1 MKRYIKWGI
10 GFFISPILLFIIVC
24 ILIYIPPV
32 QSFLVGQTTRY
43 ASQTT
48 GMDIRIGRLS
58 LGFPLDLVV
67 YDALVIDYPDTIL
80 DVRQLTIEVQLLPLL
95 KQQVEIDGVRL
106 QQASVNTAELI
117 EGMKL
122 KGDLGELFLRSH
134 GVALSPETAMVN
146 DLQLKDTHLFLSLA
160 DTTAADTVVSEP
172 TFWKIKL
179 QRADLS
185 NVSFTMDMPLDT
197 MDFRVAFGEASLRNG
212 FIDLH
217 KSAYTVGRFR
227 IKRGA
232 AAVNMGNTPLDEEGG
247 IDPSHLAFN
256 DINIGIDS
264 IYYQGNHIRAHIREF
279 GLKER
284 SGLEIVSTEG
294 RLVTDEQTIRVPSLE
309 IRTLDS
315 YLTFEADAD
324 WSLSS
329 ANGNSGLRGRL
340 MAEIGKSD
348 LFKII
353 PHLPEEFVRSFP
365 SAPLRIQAGI
375 DGSLNQLQFTGFNV
389 TIPGSFE
396 MRADGN
402 LTDVLDSISRR
413 GNINLSAQVQ
423 DMRFL
428 SKLTEGV
435 VIPSGTALEGKL
447 GLDGSEMQADVVLKQ
462 DSGKVTLL
470 AGYNLKGDKYHADL
484 KVDALNLNAFMPS
497 DSLYMLSASLKAE
510 GEGFDFFDSH
520 TRMEASGGIAHLE
533 YGSKV
538 LSGANLTASL
548 KNAAAKVEL
557 GVKDNVMDVS
567 SIVQAELHPK
577 RVEADLNVNVNWMD
591 LYGMNLV
598 SKPFKTAEKINVHFC
613 SDMKN
618 SHALKASVK
627 DIRLMTAEKT
637 FKAKDIHLGLDTA
650 NDSIRSFANA
660 GDLVFLFRAKGGPEH
675 LSAQIEKLLSKVSEQ
690 WTARQINQPALREL
704 LPVTSFY
711 IFSGKDNPLANMMAA
726 NRVSYNRMF
735 VKMETSPE
743 NGLNGSAYLN
753 NLRTDSLEL
762 DSIYFQTTQE
772 ALRQVFKSGVIA
784 GNKPF
789 QEAFDISLNGAIDST
804 SANMMIEYLN
814 GKKECGARIGFL
826 AALQEHGISL
836 QISPNEPT
844 LVYRKFRVNPGNY
857 VYLSDKG
864 RIWADLSIFDEQH
877 TGIGLYSTPD
887 STVQQDLTLS
897 LNRIDIAEFR
907 RIVPY
912 MPDVAGIINAE
923 THYIQSEDQVQV
935 SADVMVNRFAYNKQ
949 ALGDWSLSA
958 VYLPEKTG
966 EQRIDGFVMRN
977 SKEIMSWNG
986 SYFPAQ
992 LEGSSGTLSAKM
1004 ALNHFPLEVANAF
1017 IPDRMALLSGDLD
1030 GTMSVKG
1037 ATDKPIMNGQINL
1050 DSVNVKVPQA
1060 SLDLR
1065 FDNRPVRMVDS
1076 RLHFDKFK
1084 IFTKGKT
1091 PFTIDGDV
1099 DMVDLAKMKLDLR
1112 MYANNFEVLNAK
1124 RTKESMVYGKLYVD
1138 LNTVIKGEIESLNV
1152 RGNANILGTSDFTYI
1167 MKESPLTV
1175 EDRLGE
1181 TVTFVNFRDTT
1192 EVPKR
1197 SIPTMSLGGMNLMM
1211 TLHIDEAVQCRVEM
1225 DEQGTNYMR
1234 FEGGGDLSFQYTA
1247 EGSMLLNGR
1256 YSLMSGEMKYEMPV
1270 IPLKTFHIENG
1281 SYIEWTGNIM
1291 NPNLNIQAS
1300 ERVRASVSQ
1309 QDKSSRT
1316 VNFDVGVNI
1325 TNRLENLGFTF
1336 TLEAPDDGGVQNELA
1351 GMSAE
1356 QKNKMA
1362 VTMLVT
1368 GIYMPEG
1375 GGAGGG
1381 GLSANSVLNSFLQSE
1396 INKVAGSA
1404 LKTIDVN
1411 FGMEQTEQGEDGS
1424 TRTDYNFQFA
1434 KRFWN
1439 NRFRIVIGGKISTGN
1454 TANQQDESFIDNVSV
1469 EYRLDNSGT
1478 RYIKVF
1484 HDKNYESILDGEV
1497 IETGAGIVLR
1507 KKISKLSEL
1516 FIFKK
1521 RKKGTVE
1528 HAEQETTSK

>member
-1 MKRYIKWGI
+1 MKRYIKWGA
-10 GFFISPILLFIIVC
+10 GFLVSPILLFIIIC

-32 QSFLVGQTTRY
+32 QNFLVGQTTRY
-43 ASQTT
+43 ASQAT

-67 YDALVIDYPDTIL
+67 YDALVIDHPDTIF
-80 DVRQLTIEVQLLPLL
+80 DVRQLTVEVQLLPLL
-95 KQQVEIDGVRL
+95 KQQVEIDGIRL
-106 QQASVNTAELI
+106 QQASVNTAGLI

-146 DLQLKDTHLFLSLA
+146 DLRLKDTHLFLSLA
-160 DTTAADTVVSEP
+160 DTTAADTVASEP

-185 NVSFTMDMPLDT
+185 NVSFAMEMPLDT
-197 MDFRVAFGEASLRNG
+197 MDFRVALGEASLRDG

-217 KSAYTVGRFR
+217 KSAYQVERFR
-227 IKRGA
+227 IKHGE
-232 AAVNMGNTPLDEEGG
+232 AAVNMGSTPLNEAGG
-247 IDPSHLAFN
+247 LDPSHLAFN

-264 IYYQGNHIRAHIREF
+264 ISYQGNHIRAHIREF

-309 IRTLDS
+309 IRTPDS
-315 YLTFEADAD
+315 YLMFEADAD
-324 WSLSS
+324 WSLTS
-329 ANGNSGLRGRL
+329 AKGDGGLRGRL
-340 MAEIGKSD
+340 MAEISKSD

-353 PHLPEEFVRSFP
+353 PSMPEEFVRSFP
-365 SAPLRIQAGI
+365 AAPLRVQAGI
-375 DGSLNQLQFTGFNV
+375 DGSLNQLQFTGLNV
-389 TIPGSFE
+389 AIPGSFE

-402 LTDVLDSISRR
+402 LTDVLDSLSRK
-413 GNINLSAQVQ
+413 GNVNLLAKVQ

-428 SKLTEGV
+428 SKLTEGIL
-435 VIPSGTALEGKL
+435 IPSGTSLEGKF
-447 GLDGSEMQADVVLKQ
+447 GVEGSLLSADLVLKQ
-462 DSGKVTLL
+462 DSGKVALL
-470 AGYNLKGDKYHADL
+470 GGYNLNGDVYHADL

-497 DSLYMLSASLKAE
+497 DSLYTLSASLKAE
-510 GEGFDFFDSH
+510 GAGLDFFDSR
-520 TRMEASGGIAHLE
+520 TSLEASGGIAHLE
-533 YGSKV
+533 YGSKI

-548 KNAAAKVEL
+548 KQSEAKVEL
-557 GVKDNVMDVS
+557 GIKDNVMDVAS
-567 SIVQAELHPK
+567 VVQAELHPK
-577 RVEADLNVNVNWMD
+577 RIEADLNVCVNWVD

-598 SKPFKTAEKINVHFC
+598 SKPFKTSENLHVHFHT
-613 SDMKN
+613 DLKN

-627 DIRLMTAEKT
+627 DIRLITAEKT

-650 NDSIRSFANA
+650 NDSIRSFLNA
-660 GDLVFLFRAKGGPEH
+660 GDLVFLFKAKGGPEQ
-675 LSAQIEKLLSKVSEQ
+675 LSAQLDKLISKASEQ
-690 WTARQINQPALREL
+690 WAARQIDQPALREL

-711 IFSGKDNPLANMMAA
+711 IFSGKDNPLANLLAA
-726 NRVSYNRMF
+726 NQVSYNRMF

-753 NLRTDSLEL
+753 HLRTDSLEL

-772 ALRQVFKSGVIA
+772 SLRQVFKSGVIA

-789 QEAFDISLNGAIDST
+789 QEAFDVSVNGAIDST

-826 AALQEHGISL
+826 AALQEKGISL

-844 LVYRKFRVNPGNY
+844 LVYRKFQVNPGNY

-912 MPDVAGIINAE
+912 MPDVAGIIDAE
-923 THYIQSEDQVQV
+923 THYIQSDDQVQV
-935 SADVMVNRFAYNKQ
+935 SADVTVNRFAYNKQ
-949 ALGDWSLSA
+949 SLGDWSLSA

-966 EQRIDGFVMRN
+966 EQRIDGFVMRDN
-977 SKEIMSWNG
+977 HEIMSWNG

-992 LEGSSGTLSAKM
+992 LESAAATLSANM
-1004 ALNHFPLEVANAF
+1004 TLHHFPLEVANAF
-1017 IPDRMALLSGDLD
+1017 IPDRMAILKGDLD

-1037 ATDKPIMNGQINL
+1037 STDKPVMNGQINL

-1084 IFTKGKT
+1084 IFTRGKT
-1091 PFTIDGDV
+1091 PFTIDGNV
-1099 DMVDLAKMKLDLR
+1099 DMVDLANMKLDLNLH
-1112 MYANNFEVLNAK
+1112 ANNFEVLNAK

-1138 LNTVIKGEIESLNV
+1138 LNAVIKGALESLKM
-1152 RGNANILGTSDFTYI
+1152 RGNANVLGTSDFTYV
-1167 MKESPLTV
+1167 MQESPLTV

-1192 EVPKR
+1192 EVTKR

-1234 FEGGGDLSFQYTA
+1234 FEGGGDLSFQYTP

-1270 IPLKTFHIENG
+1270 IPLKTFHIESG

-1439 NRFRIVIGGKISTGN
+1439 NRFRVVIGGKISTGN
-1454 TANQQDESFIDNVSV
+1454 SASQQDESFIDNVSV

>member
-10 GFFISPILLFIIVC
+10 GFFISPILLFIMVC

-32 QSFLVGQTTRY
+32 QNFLVGQTTRY

-67 YDALVIDYPDTIL
+67 YDALVVDHPDTIL
-80 DVRQLTIEVQLLPLL
+80 DVRQLTVKVQFLPLL

-106 QQASVNTAELI
+106 QQASVNTAGLI
-117 EGMKL
+117 EGMRL

-160 DTTAADTVVSEP
+160 DTTAADTVASEP

-185 NVSFTMDMPLDT
+185 NVSFAMDMPLDT
-197 MDFRVAFGEASLRNG
+197 MDFRVALGEASLRNG

-217 KSAYTVGRFR
+217 QSAYTFGRFR

-247 IDPSHLAFN
+247 LDPSHLAFSN
-256 DINIGIDS
+256 INIGIDS
-264 IYYQGNHIRAHIREF
+264 IYYRGNHIRAHIREF

-294 RLVTDEQTIRVPSLE
+294 RLVTDEKTIRVPSLE
-309 IRTLDS
+309 IRTPDS

-324 WSLSS
+324 WSLTS
-329 ANGNSGLRGRL
+329 ANGNGGLRGRL
-340 MAEIGKSD
+340 MAEIGKPD

-353 PHLPEEFVRSFP
+353 PHMPEEFVRSFP

-389 TIPGSFE
+389 TVPGSFE

-402 LTDVLDSISRR
+402 LTDVLDSISRK
-413 GNINLSAQVQ
+413 GHINLSAQVQ

-435 VIPSGTALEGKL
+435 VIPSGTGLEGKF
-447 GLDGSEMQADVVLKQ
+447 GLEGSELKADVLLKQ
-462 DSGKVTLL
+462 DSGKVALL
-470 AGYNLKGDKYHADL
+470 AGYNLNGDRYQADL

-497 DSLYMLSASLKAE
+497 DSLYMLSASLNAE
-510 GEGFDFFDSH
+510 GEGLDFFDSH
-520 TRMEASGGIAHLE
+520 TRLEASGGIAHLE

-557 GVKDNVMDVS
+557 GIKDNVMDVS
-567 SIVQAELHPK
+567 SIIQAELHPK
-577 RVEADLNVNVNWMD
+577 RIEADLNVNVNWMD

-598 SKPFKTAEKINVHFC
+598 SKPFKTAERIDVHFH

-618 SHALKASVK
+618 SHALKASVRE
-627 DIRLMTAEKT
+627 IRLITAEKT
-637 FKAKDIHLGLDTA
+637 FKAKDIHFGLNTA

-675 LSAQIEKLLSKVSEQ
+675 LSAQIEKLLSKASEQ

-704 LPVTSFY
+704 LPVTTFY
-711 IFSGKDNPLANMMAA
+711 VFSGKDNPLANMMAA

-772 ALRQVFKSGVIA
+772 ALRQVFKSGIIA

-789 QEAFDISLNGAIDST
+789 QEAFDVSLNGAIDST
-804 SANMMIEYLN
+804 SANVMIEYLN

-826 AALQEHGISL
+826 AALQKHGISL

-857 VYLSDKG
+857 IYLSDKG

-949 ALGDWSLSA
+949 TLGDWSLSA

-1037 ATDKPIMNGQINL
+1037 AADKPLMNGRINL
-1050 DSVNVKVPQA
+1050 DSVNVQVPQA

-1112 MYANNFEVLNAK
+1112 MHANNFEVLNAK

-1138 LNTVIKGEIESLNV
+1138 LNSVIKGEIESLNV

-1167 MKESPLTV
+1167 MQESPLTV

-1225 DEQGTNYMR
+1225 DEEGTNYMR
-1234 FEGGGDLSFQYTA
+1234 FEGGGDLSFQYTP

-1300 ERVRASVSQ
+1300 ERVRASVAQ

-1375 GGAGGG
+1375 GGSGGG

-1454 TANQQDESFIDNVSV
+1454 TATQQDESFIDNVSV

-1528 HAEQETTSK
+1528 NAEQETNSK